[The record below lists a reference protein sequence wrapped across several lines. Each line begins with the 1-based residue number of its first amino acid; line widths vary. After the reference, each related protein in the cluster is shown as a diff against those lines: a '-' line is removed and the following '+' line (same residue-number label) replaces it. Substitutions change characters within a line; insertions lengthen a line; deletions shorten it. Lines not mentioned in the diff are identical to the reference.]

1 MRREKKVSCGKIIMY
16 TVVCRYTRDADKA
29 SWMKTELGYDW
40 AFNQTTQDVRQ
51 TLKISTAVK
60 STTTIVLP
68 DDPDEEEEEEE
79 EEEGGNGEEGRQ
91 RKVSQ
96 PSGPGVD
103 IFIDSVGGVFHSMVM
118 EHMKNCGRVCV
129 LGEKRL
135 RQYFHISPLTCTVP
149 C

>member
-1 MRREKKVSCGKIIMY
+1 MI
-16 TVVCRYTRDADKA
+16 CRYTRDADKA

-68 DDPDEEEEEEE
+68 EDPDEDE
-79 EEEGGNGEEGRQ
+79 EEEGGSGEEEARRG

-129 LGEKRL
+129 LGEKKGL
-135 RQYFHISPLTCTVP
+135 RQTVMTQDLYTALNTRVKTE
-149 C
+149 

>member
-1 MRREKKVSCGKIIMY
+1 MIF
-16 TVVCRYTRDADKA
+16 RYTRDADKA

-60 STTTIVLP
+60 SVATTIVLP
-68 DDPDEEEEEEE
+68 DDPDDEEG
-79 EEEGGNGEEGRQ
+79 EEEGSGKEARG

-96 PSGPGVD
+96 PTGPGVD

-129 LGEKRL
+129 LGE
-135 RQYFHISPLTCTVP
+135 F
-149 C
+149 